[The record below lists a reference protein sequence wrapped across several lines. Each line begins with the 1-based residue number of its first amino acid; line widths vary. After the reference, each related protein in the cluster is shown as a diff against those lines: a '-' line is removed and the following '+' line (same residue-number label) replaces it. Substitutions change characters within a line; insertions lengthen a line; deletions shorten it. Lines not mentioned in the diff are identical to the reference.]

1 MPVNDK
7 RRGRLRNAL
16 RTLELV
22 RSAVESA
29 ADEEKDG
36 VDNCPENLQGSDRFE
51 RMEEA
56 ADHLEDAVGSLD
68 EAADH
73 IREAI
78 ER

>member
-1 MPVNDK
+1 MNDK
-7 RRGRLRNAL
+7 RRGRLRDAL
-16 RTLELV
+16 RTLDMV
-22 RSAVESA
+22 RSEVERA

-36 VDNCPENLQGSDRFE
+36 VDNCPENLQGSDRFAQ
-51 RMEEA
+51 MEDA

-78 ER
+78 AR

>member
-1 MPVNDK
+1 MNDK